1 MCIFNF
7 KIPRPRCRTLE
18 DILGAA
24 AGHKHT
30 HSVAMAPPKGGWRAF
45 PANSN
50 FLASSPAARRLNS
63 GFDAPRKKA
72 TINPYG
78 RPNRAVKAGMA
89 LKKGIRTANA
99 AAGGAILAATLGGVL
114 ASQLSKRKKKKKQQ
128 QQGAGRNK
136 TPEGW
141 RVQQHA
147 EWLSGLTDRQAFS
160 EDIKRASNE
169 QLRALTDLIR
179 NLYDNVVQIPAYV
192 KIPLLGDRQAIR
204 RISALKTPLYQR
216 RSLLRRVG
224 GEKLVPFVQAGLDA
238 LSS

>member
-7 KIPRPRCRTLE
+7 KIPRPQCRTLE

-30 HSVAMAPPKGGWRAF
+30 QCCDGPTE
-45 PANSN
+45 
-50 FLASSPAARRLNS
+50 RRLACFS
-63 GFDAPRKKA
+63 GQFQFFGQFACGSTTELGIRCSSKESHDQSLWEIQPGSESWNG
-72 TINPYG
+72 IE
-78 RPNRAVKAGMA
+78 
-89 LKKGIRTANA
+89 KGIRTANA

-204 RISALKTPLYQR
+204 RISALKTPLHQR
-216 RSLLRRVG
+216 RSLLKRVG
-224 GEKLVPFVQAGLDA
+224 GEKLVPFVQSGLDA